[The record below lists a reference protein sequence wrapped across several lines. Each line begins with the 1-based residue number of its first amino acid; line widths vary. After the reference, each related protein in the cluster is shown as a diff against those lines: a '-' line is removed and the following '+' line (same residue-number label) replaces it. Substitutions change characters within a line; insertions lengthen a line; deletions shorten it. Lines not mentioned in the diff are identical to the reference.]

1 MIHGAYVGIPADAR
15 TQAQAECEAFVADH
29 IARRV
34 SFAVETTLR
43 SRAALVQ
50 ADDAR
55 RAGFRT
61 FLIYV
66 CAGDVE
72 ENLQRVARRG
82 LRGGHAAHEAEIRDI
97 FAKSLD
103 NLAAARPVFDEADL
117 YDTSVR
123 WAPPVRVVALRD
135 GELACAS
142 PLPAWVPAPWKPS

>member
-1 MIHGAYVGIPADAR
+1 MRGICRGPHCAPSLVCGRDDVALAR
-15 TQAQAECEAFVADH
+15 G
-29 IARRV
+29 
-34 SFAVETTLR
+34 TL
-43 SRAALVQ
+43 Q

-55 RAGFRT
+55 RAGFWT

-135 GELACAS
+135 GKLASAS